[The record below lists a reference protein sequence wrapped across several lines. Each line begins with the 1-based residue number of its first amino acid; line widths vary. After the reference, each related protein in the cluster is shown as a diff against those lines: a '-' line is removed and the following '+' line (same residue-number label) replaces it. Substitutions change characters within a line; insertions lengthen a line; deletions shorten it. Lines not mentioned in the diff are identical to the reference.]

1 MRTDKGISQSAK
13 YGGRIARSLLPLVL
27 LLVGLLAGFVIRGFV
42 PDKKPAPQHYQLRE
56 NGYKYVNP
64 LLACDSSPESEENI
78 ELEPLKRVIEKTI
91 QDQIDKRWISDAS
104 VYFRRLNSGKWFSV
118 RSVEKFS
125 PASLLKVPLMIA
137 VLREEELKPGFAKKR
152 LKLSG
157 PPISGKMQNFKPSK
171 VLEAG
176 KYYTVDELL
185 YRLVVYSDNDA
196 DTLLWSALNPV
207 LLEKTFTE
215 LRVPSPF
222 GHQPEDDFLSVEA
235 FATFF
240 RVLYN
245 ATLLSK
251 DMSEKALDLLTK
263 AEFKEGLVAGIPS
276 NLAVAHK
283 FGERVFGQNGEVK
296 ELHDCGI
303 VYYPDHPYLLCVMTK
318 GSSFEYLDDVI
329 EKVSHIAYEGVNHT
343 FPQH

>member
-1 MRTDKGISQSAK
+1 M
-13 YGGRIARSLLPLVL
+13 
-27 LLVGLLAGFVIRGFV
+27 
-42 PDKKPAPQHYQLRE
+42 
-56 NGYKYVNP
+56 NP

-78 ELEPLKRVIEKTI
+78 ELDPLKLAIEKTI

-118 RSVEKFS
+118 RPVEKFS

-137 VLREEELKPGFAKKR
+137 VLREEELRPGFAKTR
-152 LKLSG
+152 LKFSG
-157 PPISGKMQNFKPSK
+157 PPISEKIQNFKPSK
-171 VLEAG
+171 VLESG

-196 DTLLWSALNPV
+196 DTLLWSSIDPV

-215 LRVPSPF
+215 LRVPSPY
-222 GHQPEDDFLSVEA
+222 GHQPEDDFLSVEE

-240 RVLYN
+240 RILYN

-251 DMSEKALDLLTK
+251 DMSEKALDLLAR
-263 AEFKEGLVAGIPS
+263 AEFKEGLVEAIPT
-276 NLAVAHK
+276 NVAVAHK
-283 FGERVFGQNGEVK
+283 FGERVFGSNSEIK

-303 VYYPDHPYLLCVMTK
+303 VYYPVHPYLLCVMTK
-318 GSSFEYLDDVI
+318 GSSFQHLDGGI
-329 EKVSHIAYEGVNHT
+329 REISHIVYESVNRT